1 MSAGVR
7 RLITSVFGGVAL
19 SLALAAGACAAPSP
33 LELASPASPNTH
45 ALADIYW
52 VVFVIVFAL
61 FALVVVGIGLAVVR
75 GRLAAG
81 RGADVVEA
89 APSRL
94 GGARLVALIAIPVVA
109 LAVVAGVVFVK
120 QGAARNAPAAGAAG
134 TVAVTVVGTSSGWTY
149 TYANGATSDDLR
161 IPTGAVIRL
170 TITAADVQHSWWVPS
185 LAGQVRVFPGEPA
198 QLSFRSDRDGT
209 YAGRSTVAQGAT
221 ATPEIAVV
229 SLPQSEFDDWVG
241 KAATAKGGS

>member
-19 SLALAAGACAAPSP
+19 SLALAAAACAAPSP
-33 LELASPASPNTH
+33 LRPAVPASPNAH

-52 VVFVIVFAL
+52 VVVAVTL
-61 FALVVVGIGLAVVR
+61 GLLALVVAALGLAVVR
-75 GRLAAG
+75 GRLAGG
-81 RGADVVEA
+81 RGTAAAEA

-94 GGARLVALIAIPVVA
+94 GGVRLAALVAIPVVA
-109 LAVVAGVVFVK
+109 LAVVAGVVFAK

-134 TVAVTVVGTSSGWTY
+134 TVAVSAVGTSSGWTY
-149 TYANGATSDDLR
+149 TYANGATSGDLR
-161 IPTGAVIRL
+161 IPTGAVIKL

-198 QLSFRSDRDGT
+198 RLSFRSDRDGT
-209 YAGRSTVAQGAT
+209 FSGRSTVAQGAT
-221 ATPEIAVV
+221 ATPEISVV
-229 SLPQSEFDDWVG
+229 SLAKVEFESWVG
-241 KAATAKGGS
+241 KQPGAKGGS

>member
-1 MSAGVR
+1 MR
-7 RLITSVFGGVAL
+7 KLITSVLGGS
-19 SLALAAGACAAPSP
+19 SLALLLAASALAGPSP
-33 LELASPASPNTH
+33 LEPAVPASSNAH

-52 VVFVIVFAL
+52 VVFAIALAL
-61 FALVVVGIGLAVVR
+61 FVLVVVGLGLAVAR
-75 GRLAAG
+75 GRAADA
-81 RGADVVEA
+81 RATTDPEA

-94 GGARLVALIAIPVVA
+94 GGARLAALVAVPVAALVVVA
-109 LAVVAGVVFVK
+109 AFVLVK
-120 QGAARNAPAAGAAG
+120 QGAARRPAATGSSI
-134 TVAVTVVGTSSGWTY
+134 AVTALGTSGGWTY

-229 SLPQSEFDDWVG
+229 SLAQSDFDDWVG